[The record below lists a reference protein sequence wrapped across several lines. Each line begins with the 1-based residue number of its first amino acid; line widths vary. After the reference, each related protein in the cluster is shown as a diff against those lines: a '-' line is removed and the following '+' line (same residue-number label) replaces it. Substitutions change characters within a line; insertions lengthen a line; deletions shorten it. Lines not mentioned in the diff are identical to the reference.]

1 MHLVN
6 GPQRS
11 RPAGSSAEGQP
22 VCRPGQPHE
31 TADPRSRLLC
41 ASHRRNDHL
50 QLVDRARVCHCGA
63 KFVENNSRKKSS
75 CIGDFRVQSK
85 SSETQPATVRFCVL
99 LVLTLEVYLQRSAT
113 ACLQDSTRKELKN
126 DVVFKSDSK

>member
-99 LVLTLEVYLQRSAT
+99 LVLTLEV
-113 ACLQDSTRKELKN
+113 
-126 DVVFKSDSK
+126 